1 MPGTLNDEC
10 GGGGLTAR
18 SFAHFT
24 FENISRTLWIVAVLS
39 ASFQT
44 RTQQV
49 IAGSR
54 EDFMPAMRER
64 IRSTHTT
71 DGGIVLDIDKGR
83 MFSLNSSASAIYQL
97 METGLCED
105 KIVDEVVRRFGIS
118 VDVAKRD
125 INDFRESLKN
135 YALLAGG
142 GLRAPE

>member
-1 MPGTLNDEC
+1 VPATLNDQC

-18 SFAHFT
+18 SVAHFT
-24 FENISRTLWIVAVLS
+24 FENISRTLWIIAVLS

-49 IAGSR
+49 IAGRR

-71 DGGIVLDIDKGR
+71 DGGTVLDIDKGR
-83 MFSLNSSASAIYQL
+83 MFSLNSSASAIYQM
-97 METGLCED
+97 MEAGLCEG
-105 KIVDEVVRRFGIS
+105 KIAEELVRRFGIS

-125 INDFRESLKN
+125 LNDFRETLKN